1 MNNDEMKRVWL
12 VVGQQTGNIIPC
24 ADRQTALKVSS
35 NMAMR
40 YNEET
45 KVIEKEVASMHDKWL
60 PLSEIPRGAMNRY
73 FKFGDVVFPLN
84 LDYINYES
92 RINLGD
98 KTYCKYSGNSAFPT
112 INELVRT
119 KEIDEYS
126 YAQEY
131 SVNVEDRYVDKF
143 TEKLVNKIVKK
154 FQKHGFN
161 VTKQAIMHN
170 YEAYMVGMKSGYL
183 DKENGYHLFTP
194 CSLNPLSFRACQVD
208 KHFEDWQITY
218 CC

>member
-24 ADRQTALKVSS
+24 AGRQTALKVSA
-35 NMAMR
+35 NMTAR
-40 YNEET
+40 CNEET
-45 KVIEKEVASMHDKWL
+45 KVIEKEVVSMHGEWL
-60 PLSEIPRGAMNRY
+60 PLSKIPRGAMNRY
-73 FKFGDVVFPLN
+73 FKLGNVVFPLN
-84 LDYINYES
+84 LNYINYES
-92 RINLGD
+92 RINLD
-98 KTYCKYSGNSAFPT
+98 NKTYCKYSNNSAFPT

-119 KEIDEYS
+119 KEIEEHR

-131 SVNVEDRYVDKF
+131 CVNVEDRFVG
-143 TEKLVNKIVKK
+143 KLTKEQLNDIVEK

-161 VTKQAIMHN
+161 VTKQAIIHN
-170 YEAYMVGMKSGYL
+170 YAAYMGGMKSGYL

-194 CSLNPLSFRACQVD
+194 CSLNPLSFRACQVN
-208 KHFEDWQITY
+208 KHFEEWQTTY